1 MPQVFDSTHTR
12 GTALRIQA
20 MNPSSIRRK
29 RRHCLAPTSI
39 RATFILLSIIPAA
52 CTKPAETAP
61 APAVMPTTSSPNP
74 VLETGD
80 PGSIQPNELKTLL
93 EGVPDTFRK
102 NRSDLD
108 LARDLG
114 IHAWAIE
121 YTGGPLTCWLD
132 IEETGQSTIPA
143 RYPGP
148 VGMDFPAKAERGR
161 IMIGLRPGA
170 ARGNPSGRSKRI
182 LQELGNPVDGIGE
195 SFIIS
200 GALHSRESS
209 ANPRVPKL
217 WAAWNDVAF
226 KELSCKEK
234 VEGDGDVTLLAVE
247 ATEKQP
253 PPGALPR
260 KLTYA
265 LRAKAVPAPKP

>member
-1 MPQVFDSTHTR
+1 VP
-12 GTALRIQA
+12 
-20 MNPSSIRRK
+20 
-29 RRHCLAPTSI
+29 I
-39 RATFILLSIIPAA
+39 RAAFILLSIIPAA
-52 CTKPAETAP
+52 CSKPADTGPVPVVLPTA
-61 APAVMPTTSSPNP
+61 SSTPQAR
-74 VLETGD
+74 ETGD
-80 PGSIQPNELKTLL
+80 PASIQPDELKSLL

-102 NRSDLD
+102 NRSDLE

-121 YTGGPLTCWLD
+121 YTGGPLNCWMD

-148 VGMDFPAKAERGR
+148 VGMNFPAQAERGR

-170 ARGNPSGRSKRI
+170 ARGNPSGRSQRI
-182 LQELGNPVDGIGE
+182 LQELGYPVDGISE

-209 ANPRVPKL
+209 ADPRVPKL

-226 KELSCKEK
+226 KELSRKEK

-247 ATEKQP
+247 ATENQP
-253 PPGALPR
+253 PPGAPPR
-260 KLTYA
+260 KLTFA
-265 LRAKAVPAPKP
+265 LRAKAVPPPKL